1 MRVQEQVWVGL
12 ILKTSLG
19 WGSPLQPHGSGSS
32 DPISRKPRFHPAIC
46 SQAGQTEIEAST

>member
-46 SQAGQTEIEAST
+46 SQAGQTEIKAST